1 MTILKKIS
9 LAVLSILLI
18 IDINLIVFAISVNET
33 ILNPEF
39 VEYELE
45 KFHAYA
51 KIKEITF
58 RNFEKNGVFVKIINE
73 SITEEWIKT
82 RSRNLIYNFFSYL
95 KSEDDRINL
104 SVSTSEVKRNIHDNI
119 RKDVTNPV
127 YADYMENEL
136 RNFPD
141 EVDLSAYLEN
151 DIKGTLNDLQRAVNY
166 FYLVFYLLI
175 AIAVVIPILGIII
188 TRNLKS
194 VIRFIGNSAFMGGL
208 ISYGTGIL
216 TIDMLSRK
224 FQIGEMPG
232 TIPDDIVRGILGDIF
247 EPVKIY
253 GLILLLSGAI
263 LMILSFFINNKRNN

>member
-33 ILNPEF
+33 ILNPGF

-51 KIKEITF
+51 KVKEITF

-73 SITEEWIKT
+73 SVTEEWIKT
-82 RSRNLIYNFFSYL
+82 RSHNLIYSFFSYL

-104 SVSTSEVKRNIHDNI
+104 TVSTLEVKRNIRDNI

-127 YADYMENEL
+127 YADYMENEI

-151 DIKGTLNDLQRAVNY
+151 DIKGTLNDLQIAVNY

-175 AIAVVIPILGIII
+175 AIAVVIPILCIII

-232 TIPDDIVRGILGDIF
+232 TIPDDIVLGILRDIF